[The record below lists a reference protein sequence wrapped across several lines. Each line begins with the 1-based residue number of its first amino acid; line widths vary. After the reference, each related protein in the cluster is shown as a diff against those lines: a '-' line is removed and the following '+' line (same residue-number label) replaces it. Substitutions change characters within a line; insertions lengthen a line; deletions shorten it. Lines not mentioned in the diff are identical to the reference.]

1 MQDKIE
7 ELHQRR
13 ASLASAGGEQRV
25 AKQHEQ
31 GKLTARERIE
41 ELLDEHS
48 FQESAVYAVH
58 RASRFGMSDKDV
70 PSDGVVVGQGTVLG
84 RLVHVASQDF
94 TILGGTIGELH
105 ADKIA
110 QAANMALRTGSPFVC
125 INDSGGARVQEGVD
139 ALNGCGHIFYAN
151 VLLSGVVPQISIL
164 AGVRRGRGILAG
176 PDGLH
181 HPDQASADVHHRSR
195 CHQAGHR

>member
-1 MQDKIE
+1 MQEKIDQ
-7 ELHQRR
+7 LHQRR
-13 ASLASAGGEQRV
+13 ASLAAAGGEQRV

-58 RASRFGMSDKDV
+58 RANRFGMSDKDV

-110 QAANMALRTGSPFVC
+110 QALTS
-125 INDSGGARVQEGVD
+125 D
-139 ALNGCGHIFYAN
+139 AE
-151 VLLSGVVPQISIL
+151 
-164 AGVRRGRGILAG
+164 
-176 PDGLH
+176 
-181 HPDQASADVHHRSR
+181 
-195 CHQAGHR
+195 